1 MTSLQK
7 LKGSVHVHAT
17 MKNQDQS
24 FNLEAKSTS
33 MKSRDKKK
41 VAATFH
47 QAGLV
52 VPYNK
57 STQVGYREIPETNT
71 SLKKIL
77 GKIVETHR
85 DDADEHAK
93 NKAFDA
99 LQELVTNVQFANDE
113 GDPGMG
119 LELGIDVLM
128 FGGDCL
134 NSAAR
139 HLLTVSY
146 DLIDRDAF
154 AKIANAH
161 LNRRRE
167 NRKFF
172 KAN

>member
-1 MTSLQK
+1 M
-7 LKGSVHVHAT
+7 
-17 MKNQDQS
+17 
-24 FNLEAKSTS
+24 
-33 MKSRDKKK
+33 
-41 VAATFH
+41 
-47 QAGLV
+47 V

-119 LELGIDVLM
+119 LELG
-128 FGGDCL
+128 
-134 NSAAR
+134 
-139 HLLTVSY
+139 
-146 DLIDRDAF
+146 
-154 AKIANAH
+154 
-161 LNRRRE
+161 
-167 NRKFF
+167 KFRIF
-172 KAN
+172 